1 MTFKMRYLTIIVVG
15 ILMAANATASDES
28 PIILA
33 GVGTV
38 SCKKFIADTEDDE
51 SFRTAYFFWSQG
63 FLSGL
68 NYKYFLNWASATNL
82 SGYAAMKIWIKNY
95 CEENPLD
102 SYGVATEKLWHE
114 LRARQGLEPDRRL
127 DSYYS
132 Y

>member
-1 MTFKMRYLTIIVVG
+1 M
-15 ILMAANATASDES
+15 LMAANPTASDES
-28 PIILA
+28 SLISA
-33 GVGTV
+33 GVGAA
-38 SCKKFIADTEDDE
+38 SCKKFIVDTEDDE
-51 SFRTAYFFWSQG
+51 SFRTAYFFWAQG

-82 SGYAAMKIWIKNY
+82 SCYAAMKVWIEDY

-102 SYGVATEKLWHE
+102 SYGVATEKLWHD
-114 LRARQGLEPDRRL
+114 LRATQQLEPDRRL

>member
-1 MTFKMRYLTIIVVG
+1 MNIKMRYLIVIAVGMFMVTNPAAPDERPTIIVG
-15 ILMAANATASDES
+15 AGAA
-28 PIILA
+28 
-33 GVGTV
+33 
-38 SCKKFIADTEDDE
+38 SCGKFIAGTEGDDK
-51 SFRTAYFFWSQG
+51 FRAAYFFWAQG

-114 LRARQGLEPDRRL
+114 LRVRQGLDPDPL
-127 DSYYS
+127 FNPKD
-132 Y
+132 